1 MSKKQCYSV
10 VIAPGKPWG
19 FRGHTIMSTSF
30 ISYENQI
37 CPHCFFL
44 FFTISGNYYCDWNL
58 NKSTPLPHKV
68 WEIWKIWTSEWFKS
82 NQTAKPFPD
91 FCLVIPHDFFVNTPA
106 KIPLLF
112 QLTPGFHVLQYPW
125 KFHVSPT
132 PVTCLALIFPGIAHC
147 SWYVF
152 ILYWVAI
159 LRKWP
164 QSCFPHLGQV

>member
-1 MSKKQCYSV
+1 MWETVSKKQCYSV

-91 FCLVIPHDFFVNTPA
+91 FCLVIPHDFLWTLLRKSRFFFNWPLDFSCSS
-106 KIPLLF
+106 IPLEIPCLSHSCHLF
-112 QLTPGFHVLQYPW
+112 GFDFSWNSPLLLVCIHIVLGSHL
-125 KFHVSPT
+125 KE
-132 PVTCLALIFPGIAHC
+132 VTTVLI
-147 SWYVF
+147 
-152 ILYWVAI
+152 
-159 LRKWP
+159 
-164 QSCFPHLGQV
+164 